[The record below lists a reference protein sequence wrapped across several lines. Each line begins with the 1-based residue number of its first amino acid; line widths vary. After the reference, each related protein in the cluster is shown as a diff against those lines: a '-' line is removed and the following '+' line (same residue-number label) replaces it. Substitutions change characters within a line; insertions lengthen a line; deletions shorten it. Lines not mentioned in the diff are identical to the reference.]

1 MKRFLMTV
9 IPAGLLLAGMGGGPP
24 ADAPPA
30 PLVALDWLR
39 PVKLA
44 VVETD
49 SGATVTFT
57 ARDSASLA
65 AVRAYLKEMEAAASP
80 TAVDMVCGM
89 TVNRAA
95 AEAKGLTAIHKGRNY
110 FFCSAACR
118 SDFLR
123 RPARFA
129 RP

>member
-1 MKRFLMTV
+1 MRRFLMAV

-30 PLVALDWLR
+30 PLVALEWLR
-39 PVKLA
+39 SVRLEA
-44 VVETD
+44 VETD
-49 SGATVTFT
+49 SGAAVTFT

-65 AVRAYLKEMEAAASP
+65 AVRVYLKELVAAASP

-89 TVNRAA
+89 TVTRAA

-110 FFCSAACR
+110 FFCSASCR

-123 RPARFA
+123 QPARFA